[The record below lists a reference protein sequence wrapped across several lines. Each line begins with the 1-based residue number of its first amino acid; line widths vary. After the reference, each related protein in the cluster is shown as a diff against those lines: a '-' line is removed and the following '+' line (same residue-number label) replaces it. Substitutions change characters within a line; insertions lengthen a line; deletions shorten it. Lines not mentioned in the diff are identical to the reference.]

1 MGEIKQANFRIDS
14 DTADAFRAFC
24 EQKGMNQA
32 QGFDH
37 VMQVFELNQA
47 KSSIPGR
54 SVEIEEFETMVKSIT
69 SAYLYSL
76 ELQKPEHGRSSLLNS
91 REKNCASQS
100 YRKKWNNFKQKRK
113 KWMRS
118 PLC

>member
-37 VMQVFELNQA
+37 VMQVFELNKPNPQ
-47 KSSIPGR
+47 SRGEVSRLR
-54 SVEIEEFETMVKSIT
+54 S
-69 SAYLYSL
+69 L
-76 ELQKPEHGRSSLLNS
+76 KPWLSPSPPHI
-91 REKNCASQS
+91 CIA
-100 YRKKWNNFKQKRK
+100 WN
-113 KWMRS
+113 
-118 PLC
+118 

>member
-47 KSSIPGR
+47 KSSIPGEASRLR
-54 SVEIEEFETMVKSIT
+54 S
-69 SAYLYSL
+69 L
-76 ELQKPEHGRSSLLNS
+76 KPWLSP
-91 REKNCASQS
+91 
-100 YRKKWNNFKQKRK
+100 
-113 KWMRS
+113 S
-118 PLC
+118 PLHICIAWN

>member
-76 ELQKPEHGRSSLLNS
+76 ELNQKPEHGRSSLLNF

-100 YRKKWNNFKQKRK
+100 YRKK
-113 KWMRS
+113 
-118 PLC
+118 

>member
-54 SVEIEEFETMVKSIT
+54 SVEIEECRRHCG
-69 SAYLYSL
+69 SAC
-76 ELQKPEHGRSSLLNS
+76 R
-91 REKNCASQS
+91 NCPSPAS
-100 YRKKWNNFKQKRK
+100 
-113 KWMRS
+113 
-118 PLC
+118 

>member
-54 SVEIEEFETMVKSIT
+54 RLG
-69 SAYLYSL
+69 A
-76 ELQKPEHGRSSLLNS
+76 
-91 REKNCASQS
+91 
-100 YRKKWNNFKQKRK
+100 
-113 KWMRS
+113 
-118 PLC
+118 